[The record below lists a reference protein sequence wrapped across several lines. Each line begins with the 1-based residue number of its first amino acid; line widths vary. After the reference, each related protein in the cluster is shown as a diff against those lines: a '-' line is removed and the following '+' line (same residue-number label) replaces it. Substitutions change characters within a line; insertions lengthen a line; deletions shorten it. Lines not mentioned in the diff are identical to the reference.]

1 MCWQERKLAMDCL
14 MTVTGRLDGSPEGQ
28 ERRDDL
34 HARCNSIM
42 TAYKDC
48 KKSHRFDKCAIM

>member
-1 MCWQERKLAMDCL
+1 MDCL